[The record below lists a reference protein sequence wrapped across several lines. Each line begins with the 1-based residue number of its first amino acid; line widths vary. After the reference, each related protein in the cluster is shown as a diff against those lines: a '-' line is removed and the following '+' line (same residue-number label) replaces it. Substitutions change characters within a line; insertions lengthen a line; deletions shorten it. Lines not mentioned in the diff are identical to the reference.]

1 MADYENT
8 TPATTKP
15 LNSNVLMFA
24 HIIYGIFAFS
34 AISAA
39 TFVGLLVSFVG
50 FVGVIMAHVFK
61 SDAKGTWLESHYEW
75 LIKTF
80 WWSFA
85 IGLVGW
91 IFAVTIVGIVVA
103 VPIWAILF
111 VWTAYRLIRGW
122 MNLFREKAIQ

>member
-1 MADYENT
+1 MADFDNNVPVAAK
-8 TPATTKP
+8 PA
-15 LNSNVLMFA
+15 NSNVLLFA

-39 TFVGLLVSFVG
+39 SFVGLLVSFVG

-61 SDAKGTWLESHYEW
+61 SDAKGTWLESHYDW

-80 WWSFA
+80 WVSFA

-91 IFAVTIVGIVVA
+91 VFAVTIIGIVVA
-103 VPIWAILF
+103 VPIWAVLF

-122 MNLFREKAIQ
+122 MNLFREKAIS